1 MNFPIIAKILARVM
15 GLEAVLM
22 VPSMIT
28 ALWYGESVLWYVET
42 AAIAAV
48 LAVILNSIK
57 PRRHDFYARE
67 GFVSVS
73 LAWVLMSAVGALP
86 FVISGLIPKRKG
98 SSITYN
104 GMDITNMS
112 AETIV
117 SKRLSLVPEGRRIFP
132 DMTVTEN
139 LEMGAYLRFKDKSGI
154 QKSLEE
160 VYELFP
166 RLEERKKQVS
176 KTLSGGE
183 LQMLAVARALMAK
196 PEMIMLDEPST
207 GLAPL
212 VVKGIFDIIKNVR
225 DSGTTVLLVEQN
237 AKMALGIADRGYV
250 LKNGQIV
257 MEDTGKNLLN
267 NDDVRKAYLGEKK

>member
-1 MNFPIIAKILARVM
+1 MLELRNVHVSYGSIEVLHGINIHVEKNEIVTIIGANGAGK
-15 GLEAVLM
+15 
-22 VPSMIT
+22 ST
-28 ALWYGESVLWYVET
+28 T
-42 AAIAAV
+42 
-48 LAVILNSIK
+48 LN
-57 PRRHDFYARE
+57 A
-67 GFVSVS
+67 
-73 LAWVLMSAVGALP
+73 
-86 FVISGLIPKRKG
+86 ISGLIPKRKG

-112 AETIV
+112 AEAIV
-117 SKRLSLVPEGRRIFP
+117 SKQLSLVPEGRRIFP

-154 QKSLEE
+154 QKSLQE

-250 LKNGQIV
+250 LKNGRIV
-257 MEDTGKNLLN
+257 MEDTGRNLLN